1 MFFDYCH
8 SYSYNILTIIS
19 HKTSLAKHM
28 TIEQIVAK
36 MQENHPQVD
45 TKLIV
50 QAYEFA
56 KRAHGDQKRKT
67 GEPYIIH
74 PMHTAYILIQIK
86 ADLPTVIAGLLH
98 DVPEDTS
105 TTIEEVE
112 ATFGAEVAMLVNGV
126 TKLSK
131 VKYRGVERY
140 RESLRKMFL
149 AMAED
154 LRVVLIKFADRLHNL
169 RTLDAVETKSKI
181 KTARE
186 TLEIYAPIAGLLGV
200 WSLKWQMEDLCF
212 KYLYPE
218 EYKAVEYRYE
228 IERKVE
234 LNQYIQ
240 KLKLILAAELNKVG
254 IEHNIEGR
262 FKHLYSIWKK
272 MSDKNRKFD
281 DIHDVF
287 ALRVIVNNISD
298 CYKVLGII
306 HSLWTPNYNRFKDY
320 IAVPKPNG
328 YRSLH
333 TTVFGV
339 NGKSTEFQIRTKEMH
354 DEALYGVSAHF
365 SYKEKNQKPLRWVK
379 EILDLQRDIKD
390 TGEFI
395 SQAKINIFQNRIFV
409 FTPKGDV
416 YDLPADATPVDFAY
430 AVHTDIGN
438 KCTAAMVN
446 NKMSKL
452 DQKLANGDTVEIILD
467 QSRRRPNA
475 DWLKFVATK
484 RAKDKIK
491 AQTRKFSLER
501 LRKMVPGLNK

>member
-1 MFFDYCH
+1 
-8 SYSYNILTIIS
+8 
-19 HKTSLAKHM
+19 M
-28 TIEQIVAK
+28 TVEQIAQK
-36 MQENHPQVD
+36 MQENDPTVD
-45 TKLIV
+45 TRLIF

-56 KRAHGDQKRKT
+56 KLAHGEQKRKS

-74 PMHTAYILIQIK
+74 PLHTAYILAQIK
-86 ADLPTVIAGLLH
+86 ADLPTVVAGLLH

-112 ATFGAEVAMLVNGV
+112 ATFGGEIASLVAGV

-131 VKYRGVERY
+131 VKYRGIERY

-149 AMAED
+149 AMAHD

-169 RTLDAVETKSKI
+169 RTLDAVAPKSRL
-181 KTARE
+181 KTASE
-186 TLEIYAPIAGLLGV
+186 TLEIYTPIAGLLGV

-212 KYLYPE
+212 KYLHPE
-218 EYKAVEYRYE
+218 DYKRLEYRYE

-240 KLKLILAAELNKVG
+240 KVKLLLSNELDRAG
-254 IEHNIEGR
+254 IKYTIEGR

-272 MSDKNRKFD
+272 MSDKHRKFD

-287 ALRVIVNNISD
+287 ALRVIVTDVSD
-298 CYKVLGII
+298 CYKTLGLI
-306 HSLWTPNYNRFKDY
+306 HALWTPNYNRFKDY

-333 TTVFGV
+333 TTVFGPG
-339 NGKSTEFQIRTKEMH
+339 GKSTEFQIRTQAMH

-365 SYKEKNQKPLRWVK
+365 AYKEKNRKPLRWVK
-379 EILDLQRDIKD
+379 EILDLQREVKD

-395 SQAKINIFQNRIFV
+395 NQAKINIFQHRIFV

-438 KCTAAMVN
+438 KCTAAMIN

-467 QSRRRPNA
+467 HSRKRPNS
-475 DWLKFVATK
+475 DWLKFVTTK
-484 RAKDKIK
+484 KAKDKIRI
-491 AQTRKFSLER
+491 QTKKFSLER
-501 LRKMVPGLNK
+501 LKKIVPGLGK